1 MRPRGRRHSA
11 PLEIL
16 KSRRNVARLG
26 DSGTPTKVREWSPAA
41 IELRV
46 RRSGLIFLF
55 GPELAARA
63 VKKEGPSARR
73 ALRGSE
79 AAIKLRLHFVWPC
92 RGPGS
97 AVTRFLACSRRRRSL
112 GLELLTACWP
122 LVHRL

>member
-1 MRPRGRRHSA
+1 MRPRERRHSA

-26 DSGTPTKVREWSPAA
+26 DSGTRTKAREWSPAA

-63 VKKEGPSARR
+63 VKKKRARPLDGPSVVLKRRSNCDYTLFGPAVDR
-73 ALRGSE
+73 ALR
-79 AAIKLRLHFVWPC
+79 F
-92 RGPGS
+92 
-97 AVTRFLACSRRRRSL
+97 TRFLACFP
-112 GLELLTACWP
+112 E
-122 LVHRL
+122 